1 MLYLLFLWSFHPS
14 SSRHAPRMQV
24 DACNETH
31 PRLCSVTWHL
41 RSFAWEPA
49 KHVQNYMFEVFF
61 HKLVTSWCNY
71 IYNIIHHI
79 YIYDMVC
86 KLRSGRRPLE
96 IGFHLIL
103 AVPSFSNGKFHQL
116 LLGDQDLQ
124 LIHECVLYMCMG
136 QAVWSKVF
144 KDPNMWAFITKN
156 WKTNVLCMSI
166 LLEIGLAEQ
175 IRQSIAVSFGP
186 FTFDN
191 IGGFTVNSFSLWP
204 HPTHQSCFCS
214 IAQKHLEWDP
224 NR

>member
-1 MLYLLFLWSFHPS
+1 MTWSANS
-14 SSRHAPRMQV
+14 EAG
-24 DACNETH
+24 DA
-31 PRLCSVTWHL
+31 HL
-41 RSFAWEPA
+41 RS
-49 KHVQNYMFEVFF
+49 VFISSSLY
-61 HKLVTSWCNY
+61 HPSVMVSSTSCF
-71 IYNIIHHI
+71 
-79 YIYDMVC
+79 
-86 KLRSGRRPLE
+86 LE
-96 IGFHLIL
+96 TKI
-103 AVPSFSNGKFHQL
+103 FSWFTNASYT
-116 LLGDQDLQ
+116 
-124 LIHECVLYMCMG
+124 CVW